1 MADGKPP
8 ARNSYHSFAAKPLR
22 NEVNMERLAKIY
34 RENENFRLILKL
46 FFILLMSRLFMLVLM
61 VIYNVYMGTD
71 RSIAFLISTVAVII
85 IFSRVSFLIIR
96 PRLYISLLI

>member
-34 RENENFRLILKL
+34 RKRKFPADFKTV
-46 FFILLMSRLFMLVLM
+46 FILLMSRLFMLVLM

-71 RSIAFLISTVAVII
+71 RSIAF
-85 IFSRVSFLIIR
+85 
-96 PRLYISLLI
+96 

>member
-1 MADGKPP
+1 
-8 ARNSYHSFAAKPLR
+8 
-22 NEVNMERLAKIY
+22 MERLAKIY

-71 RSIAFLISTVAVII
+71 RSIAFLMNQWDAKRYQFMIDIHFRWIRTHRQTGH
-85 IFSRVSFLIIR
+85 FSRCM
-96 PRLYISLLI
+96 

>member
-34 RENENFRLILKL
+34 RENEKFPADFKTV
-46 FFILLMSRLFMLVLM
+46 FYTADVPP
-61 VIYNVYMGTD
+61 VYAGAD
-71 RSIAFLISTVAVII
+71 GDL
-85 IFSRVSFLIIR
+85 
-96 PRLYISLLI
+96 

>member
-46 FFILLMSRLFMLVLM
+46 FFIPAGS
-61 VIYNVYMGTD
+61 
-71 RSIAFLISTVAVII
+71 
-85 IFSRVSFLIIR
+85 
-96 PRLYISLLI
+96 PRQDEILYITGRFYTNRNPILAEKFHLNGKPYTGSKYQRRR